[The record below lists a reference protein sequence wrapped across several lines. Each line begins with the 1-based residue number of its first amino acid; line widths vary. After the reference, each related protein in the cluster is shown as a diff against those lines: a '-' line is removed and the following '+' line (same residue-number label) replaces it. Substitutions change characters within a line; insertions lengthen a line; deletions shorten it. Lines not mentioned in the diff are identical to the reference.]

1 MSSTIAQPSV
11 MKSMNGVVTYDDGQG
26 TVISGGTVSTQTLD
40 VVNLNTQN
48 IVAPDPGAD
57 SNLYVDDISDVY
69 LANSCSNLFLRTLQ
83 LNTFSSTYG
92 TTDFIQSTDSTK
104 AIALFTNADNAIE
117 IGSATSPLISNYT
130 CVNNYEL
137 ANKGYV
143 DAAVAGGGGGDVY
156 LANNQ
161 TFTGINTFDNDTNIG
176 LSSNA
181 STVNIYGE
189 INIGNGAILPGPN
202 TQIYGDIVKIQG
214 LSQTQLVSTLTSIG
228 NNGTPAKMA
237 FDISNAGEVDLN
249 FNTDS
254 SNHTTT
260 TSQIIA
266 TGGNANYNGELTMN
280 AGDITL
286 NATGGDLAINS
297 DTITVVSNNITIG
310 DSSYDA
316 VIKLRGGVEIGDA
329 INIPSQETYIY
340 GNHIYTSAPTSMSGS
355 TKLFSI
361 TNYGSLTSSFN
372 VNMTTPNE
380 VHVDFN
386 TNPLD
391 LTEITSQI
399 NAVGTGSLTGSLYT
413 TTGSL
418 ITTASTLTEFITPLF
433 SIFSPAGAPSLEI
446 NPTGTQVSL
455 EFKNAS
461 NVGVTKIISS
471 GGTAAYNGI
480 LSFLAGTYS
489 IAASVLIKLSSPLFT
504 FENVAADTAMDIDV
518 GTAGAVQLEFRTNNV
533 SPSTITS
540 NIVASAGTTAGTGTI
555 LMDGGRFDMGCTNNY
570 IGSGNVLWGNGS
582 GDFPLFK
589 GNVCVPLASGG
600 VTTIDMST
608 IAWNTIFILGTG
620 ATLNH
625 IITVNFSLSTRD
637 GPTFYVLNLAATA
650 TVTVNATLGT
660 TATNRIV
667 GAGLSRT
674 GVSGVTIASTTARMF
689 RCCVGSSIFGTGSSA
704 LFTYI
709 C

>member
-1 MSSTIAQPSV
+1 

-26 TVISGGTVSTQTLD
+26 TVISGGTIETDTLN
-40 VVNLNTQN
+40 VTNLNTQN

-57 SNLYVDDISDVY
+57 SSLYVDDITDVY
-69 LANSCSNLFLRTLQ
+69 LANSCSNLYLRTLQ
-83 LNTFSSTYG
+83 LNTFSATYG

-130 CVNNYEL
+130 CVNGNEL
-137 ANKGYV
+137 ANKDYV
-143 DAAVAGGGGGDVY
+143 DSVAGGGGGDVY

-176 LSSNA
+176 LSSNT

-189 INIGNGAILPGPN
+189 VNIGNGAILPGPN

-228 NNGTPAKMA
+228 NNGTPAKMT

-266 TGGNANYNGELTMN
+266 TGGNANYNGELTLN

-372 VNMTTPNE
+372 VDMNTPNE
-380 VHVDFN
+380 VNVEFN

-461 NVGVTKIISS
+461 NIGVTKIISS

-518 GTAGAVQLEFRTNNV
+518 GTAGAVQLEFRTNTA

-674 GVSGVTIASTTARMF
+674 GVSGVTINSTTARMF

-704 LFTYI
+704 LFTYV